1 MLHPLIREINAVALT
16 AETSDLAVWH
26 QALAERLTTAAP
38 EANQR
43 GRAGWP
49 AAVRHTLND
58 RTRVLG
64 PEHPHTLAS
73 RDSLGL
79 AVDRMGE
86 HAQAVRMHRS
96 TLDDRTRIPSS
107 AEHPDTLASRHNLA
121 LALTSAG
128 EQSQA
133 INLLRRTIDD
143 RVRILGDEHPHT
155 LSTRN
160 ALETALAMSTQRP
173 QSRWWH
179 WRRRRNVA
187 AGGGASR

>member
-26 QALAERLTTAAP
+26 QALAERLTTAVH

-79 AVDRMGE
+79 VPDGMGE

-107 AEHPDTLASRHNLA
+107 AEHP
-121 LALTSAG
+121 
-128 EQSQA
+128 
-133 INLLRRTIDD
+133 
-143 RVRILGDEHPHT
+143 HT

-160 ALETALAMSTQRP
+160 ALENGHRAVGGTGGGAGTSPPVAGQE
-173 QSRWWH
+173 
-179 WRRRRNVA
+179 RRRRWRGESMMPAVGSA
-187 AGGGASR
+187 ARPSLMRTLPRSRSWNAASRPWRRQRRKNA